1 MKTSNVKQV
10 HFVSLSELIDGLNTV
25 ENAIG
30 VNDLDVSYGDA
41 DFTLLTIE
49 NFKEQVFSKIED
61 DLSLNDRDELLNRLE
76 NLPKLLPQS
85 TTIYIDMEGKN

>member
-1 MKTSNVKQV
+1 MKTSDIKQIHYIDV
-10 HFVSLSELIDGLNTV
+10 GSLVDGLDTV

-49 NFKEQVFSKIED
+49 NFKEQVFNKIED